1 MLYNRGKL
9 GEGYG
14 LEYHF
19 TSYPSD
25 CCFSRWSRLDKR
37 FDNIDKR
44 FDNISTELKD
54 IGKDITDLKVQ
65 VGKLETR
72 VEERTLKVVHVQG
85 NGTDGKNNGI

>member
-1 MLYNRGKL
+1 MDWNIILQVTLPIAALVAWG
-9 GEGYG
+9 
-14 LEYHF
+14 
-19 TSYPSD
+19 
-25 CCFSRWSRLDKR
+25 WSRLDKR

-65 VGKLETR
+65 VGKLDTR